1 MNIFTAKK
9 EEKNNLTGILVKVL
23 AVCGL
28 IVAALVV
35 IDVIYKKYKKCMS
48 TFQSDN
54 CLDFTDD
61 DMFSDCCGCCDDFDC
76 ENCGEDIEADC
87 ICNCADGEAASDA
100 E

>member
-1 MNIFTAKK
+1 MNFFTTKK
-9 EEKNNLTGILVKVL
+9 QEKNNFVSIIVKVL

-28 IVAALVV
+28 IVAALFV

-54 CLDFTDD
+54 CLDYTDD

-76 ENCGEDIEADC
+76 ESCGEDIEADC
-87 ICNCADGEAASDA
+87 ICDCADEEPAADA